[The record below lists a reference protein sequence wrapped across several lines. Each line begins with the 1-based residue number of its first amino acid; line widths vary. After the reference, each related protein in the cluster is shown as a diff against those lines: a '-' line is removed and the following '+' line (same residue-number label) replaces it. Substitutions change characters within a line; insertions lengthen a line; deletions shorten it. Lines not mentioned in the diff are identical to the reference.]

1 MKPMTRSRQLVVSVF
16 CGTVAFY
23 IAAAFLGLRVFAK
36 PQIENQ
42 TKNQAD
48 AALILAG
55 RNIFEQTSIY
65 APENTS
71 AKVSCGNC
79 HTAAGTAPTAAPMTR
94 IVGRFPQFSAR
105 AGRVITLQDRVREC
119 FVRSENGKP
128 LEDKSPVMLAVVAYI
143 RSVSEAPLAP
153 DTEVQKGLPSLA
165 QATPDPAAGKLLYAN
180 QCASCHGDNG
190 AGNAPLFPP
199 LWGPDSFNDGAGMH
213 QVAKMAAFVKYNMP
227 QNKPGSLTAQQ
238 AYDVA
243 AYIHAQPR
251 PAMNPAYAHF

>member
-1 MKPMTRSRQLVVSVF
+1 MTRSRQLVVSLL
-16 CGTVAFY
+16 CSAVA
-23 IAAAFLGLRVFAK
+23 ICAAAVFVGLRVLA
-36 PQIENQ
+36 QSQ
-42 TKNQAD
+42 TESATKSQAD
-48 AALILAG
+48 AALILTG
-55 RNIFEQTSIY
+55 RNIFEQTSTY
-65 APENTS
+65 ALENTS

-94 IVGRFPQFSAR
+94 IIGRFPQFNAR
-105 AGRVITLQDRVREC
+105 AGHVINLQDRVREC
-119 FVRSENGKP
+119 FVRSENGTPPADDSK
-128 LEDKSPVMLAVVAYI
+128 VMLAVVAYI
-143 RSVSEAPLAP
+143 RSVSEAPLA
-153 DTEVQKGLPSLA
+153 DGTEVQKGLMKLPE
-165 QATPDPAAGKLLYAN
+165 ATPDAAAGKLLYAS
-180 QCASCHGDNG
+180 QCAACHGDKG
-190 AGNAPLFPP
+190 AGIAPLFPP